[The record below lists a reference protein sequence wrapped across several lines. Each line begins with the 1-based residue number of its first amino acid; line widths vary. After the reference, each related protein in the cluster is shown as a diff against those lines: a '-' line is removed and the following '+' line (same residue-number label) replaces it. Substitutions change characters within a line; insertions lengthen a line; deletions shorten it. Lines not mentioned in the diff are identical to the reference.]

1 MKVKTTMRQMKN
13 AKVNFI
19 SLVTRGAN
27 RIPFRVLKSQGEDNM
42 LDLTHLRHVFKNEP
56 APAQAKPTSM
66 GFAAILRGG
75 KPAPQS
81 VVRAASVQPVAK
93 HVETNRTISPASSS
107 ASERQQQQVQEE
119 RQRQGLAP
127 NQPLHATPA
136 PRRAGNVPN
145 QPLQATPAPRRAGN
159 TPKQPA
165 PSRDTLTLK
174 ELRVEID
181 NALTRSKKQDA
192 QEQFNSG
199 RSAFSQLAP
208 TQQHHVGHGGAGD
221 AWSLRNHGAQLAVQL
236 LGGTDKPLPTNTAFR
251 AFSAAGT
258 KA

>member
-42 LDLTHLRHVFKNEP
+42 LDLSKMAHVFKNEP
-56 APAQAKPTSM
+56 APTQAKPTSM

-75 KPAPQS
+75 KPASQTVVKAAPVLQS
-81 VVRAASVQPVAK
+81 IAKVAPVQSIAK
-93 HVETNRTISPASSS
+93 PAQ
-107 ASERQQQQVQEE
+107 QQQQVQEE

-127 NQPLHATPA
+127 NQPLHNTPA
-136 PRRAGNVPN
+136 TTPTRRAGNVP
-145 QPLQATPAPRRAGN
+145 
-159 TPKQPA
+159 KQPA
-165 PSRDTLTLK
+165 PTRDTVTLK
-174 ELRVEID
+174 ELRGEID
-181 NALTRSKKQDA
+181 NALAFSKKQDA
-192 QEQFNSG
+192 QEQFNAQ
-199 RSAFSQLAP
+199 RSAFSQISP
-208 TQQHHVGHGGAGD
+208 TQQHHVGRGGAGD